1 MEAYYEACYNF
12 NDEYLEHYG
21 IKGMKWGVRRTPEQ
35 LGHHIDKQ
43 KRKLAKNVAAAK
55 KAKAAG
61 DKEKLKK
68 LNIKSLKLK
77 KDISNS
83 KKELDK
89 INKEEKRKT
98 EEERANF
105 LKTASAEQLYS
116 RRHEFSESQ
125 LNTAMKRINMEQ
137 TIKSMADKDIQDK
150 IESGRQKI
158 ESIMKYAGTAAKTVD
173 TFDDVADAVNRIAG
187 KEIIK
192 STKSRLEEAK
202 DPDKKEREK
211 IVRSGDYNKIM
222 ENRQRLT
229 DEEFNQAMNRIS
241 KSGEA
246 LKNQAQG
253 RSTAI
258 SAHNASVAA
267 ARAIDS
273 ERETEHNQRRSER
286 QSQRQSHENSLNT
299 AHQGKLNTANAL
311 REHQTE
317 TEMHRARLRENQNKV
332 QALQRLIDSNND
344 DMRQTRSMIRME
356 RGIQRMHDSLN
367 NLGSSTVMQ
376 HPTDANGN
384 RIRYTQVRPITQE
397 ERAQYTQ
404 MQNQNRVAQQRIQQL
419 QQEINE
425 SQDYVNKSAERTRQ
439 LKNQMKAY
447 EQQEKYA
454 QRQLERIPAIEEYD
468 HSAANNLINSMHDEL
483 LRNIA

>member
-1 MEAYYEACYNF
+1 MEAYYEAYYNYD
-12 NDEYLEHYG
+12 DEYLEHYG

-68 LNIKSLKLK
+68 LNIKTLKLK
-77 KDISNS
+77 KDIANS

-89 INKEEKRKT
+89 MNKDEHDRLLKTGTAQEVYEKRHLFSKKELEDVMSRIDTETRLANMPAQELTAKINAGKAKAEAIMSAVNTGVKGIETWDNFAKGVNTVLGEDTLTVFKDRYEKNKEKKKEA
-98 EEERANF
+98 ERA
-105 LKTASAEQLYS
+105 EQ
-116 RRHEFSESQ
+116 
-125 LNTAMKRINMEQ
+125 
-137 TIKSMADKDIQDK
+137 
-150 IESGRQKI
+150 
-158 ESIMKYAGTAAKTVD
+158 
-173 TFDDVADAVNRIAG
+173 
-187 KEIIK
+187 
-192 STKSRLEEAK
+192 
-202 DPDKKEREK
+202 RE

-229 DEEFNQAMNRIS
+229 DDEFNQAMNRIS

-286 QSQRQSHENSLNT
+286 QSQRQSHENSLDT
-299 AHQGKLNTANAL
+299 ARQGKRDAANAL
-311 REHQTE
+311 RDHQTE

-332 QALQRLIDSNND
+332 QALQRLVDNNND
-344 DMRQTRSMIRME
+344 DMRQIRNTIRME
-356 RGIQRMHDSLN
+356 RGVQRMQDSLN
-367 NLGSSTVMQ
+367 NLGSSTQLQ

-384 RIRYTQVRPITQE
+384 NRRYTQVRPITQE

-404 MQNQNRVAQQRIQQL
+404 MQNQNRVAQQRIHQL

-425 SQDYVNKSAERTRQ
+425 SQNFVNASAERTRQ

-447 EQQEKYA
+447 EQQEKHA
-454 QRQLERIPAIEEYD
+454 QRQLDRIPAIEEYD
-468 HSAANNLINSMHDEL
+468 HSATNNLINSMRDEL
-483 LRNIA
+483 LRSIA

>member
-137 TIKSMADKDIQDK
+137 TIKSMADKDMQDK

-173 TFDDVADAVNRIAG
+173 TFDNVAEAVNRIAG
-187 KEIIK
+187 KEVIK
-192 STKSRLEEAK
+192 TTKERLEEAK
-202 DPDKKEREK
+202 DPGKKERQK

-258 SAHNASVAA
+258 SAHNASVAT

-332 QALQRLIDSNND
+332 QSLQRLVDVNND
-344 DMRQTRSMIRME
+344 SMTHMRNMIRME
-356 RGIQRMHDSLN
+356 RGIQRTNDELN
-367 NLGSSTVMQ
+367 N
-376 HPTDANGN
+376 PNGN
-384 RIRYTQVRPITQE
+384 RRRYTQVRPITQE

-404 MQNQNRVAQQRIQQL
+404 MQNQNRAAQQRIQQL